1 MNFSESAWQSAGPWF
16 ESILAHPFVLALG
29 DGSLDEVTFV
39 RYLVDDVHYLTGY
52 ARALAAI
59 ASRAPDAEGIELFA
73 GAAVGAIAAETRTH
87 AAFLAPRGIEL
98 GSTEL
103 AEPSPTCRAYVGSL
117 QATAAHNSVEVA
129 IAAIL
134 PCFRVYAEV
143 GRVLLTKRPATDHPY
158 RSWIDTYAAPEFDR
172 VVRAVENYADRLAA
186 ASTNGRREEMA
197 AAYALSARFEWMFW
211 DSAWRAQGWP
221 EPTASRHREVFER

>member
-1 MNFSESAWQSAGPWF
+1 MNFSESAWQAAGPWF

-29 DGSLDEVTFV
+29 DGSLDEVTFA

-87 AAFLAPRGIEL
+87 AAFLTPRGIEL
-98 GSTEL
+98 GSAETSANW
-103 AEPSPTCRAYVGSL
+103 AEPSPTCRAYAGSL
-117 QATAAHNSVEVA
+117 EVAAAHDPVEVA

-143 GRVLLTKRPATDHPY
+143 GRVLLEKRPAADHPY

-186 ASTNGRREEMA
+186 TSTSSRREEMA
-197 AAYALSARFEWMFW
+197 AAYALSTRFEWMFW
-211 DSAWRAQGWP
+211 DSAWRHETWP
-221 EPTASRHREVFER
+221 EPIQGHH

>member
-59 ASRAPDAEGIELFA
+59 ASRTPDAEGIELFA

-87 AAFLAPRGIEL
+87 AAFLTPRGIDL
-98 GSTEL
+98 ASTEI
-103 AEPSPTCRAYVGSL
+103 AEPSPTCRAYVGFL
-117 QATAAHNSVEVA
+117 QATAAHDSVEVA
-129 IAAIL
+129 IGAIL

-143 GRVLLTKRPATDHPY
+143 GRVLLAKRPAVDHPY
-158 RSWIDTYAAPEFDR
+158 RLWIDAYAAPEFDR
-172 VVRAVENYADRLAA
+172 AVRAVENYADRLAA
-186 ASTNGRREEMA
+186 ISTNNRREKMA
-197 AAYALSARFEWMFW
+197 AAYARSTRFEWMFW
-211 DSAWRAQGWP
+211 DSSWHAQGWP
-221 EPTASRHREVFER
+221 ACG

>member
-1 MNFSESAWQSAGPWF
+1 MNFSESAWKSAGPWF
-16 ESILAHPFVLALG
+16 KSILAHPFVLALG
-29 DGSLDEVTFV
+29 DGSLDEVTFA

-59 ASRAPDAEGIELFA
+59 ASRTPDAEGIELFA
-73 GAAVGAIAAETRTH
+73 GSAVGAIAAETRTH
-87 AAFLAPRGIEL
+87 AAFLTPRGIEL

-103 AEPSPTCRAYVGSL
+103 AESSPTCRAYVGSL
-117 QATAAHNSVEVA
+117 QAAAAHDSVGVA

-143 GRVLLTKRPATDHPY
+143 GRVLLGKRPAADHPY

-186 ASTNGRREEMA
+186 ASTSSRREEMA
-197 AAYALSARFEWMFW
+197 AAYALSTRFEWMFW
-211 DSAWRAQGWP
+211 DSAWRHETWP
-221 EPTASRHREVFER
+221 EPMPSRH